1 MTGKLKNLTSGVTFG
16 IINKLVSVLLPFA
29 SRTVL
34 IYTLGIEYIGL
45 NSVFSSILQVLN
57 FTELGLGSTI
67 VYFLYKPLAEDDTVK
82 VRNILAFCKKCY
94 RLIGCIILGIGI
106 ALVPFLPSLINGT
119 IPDNINL
126 YVLYFLNLANS
137 VVGYLLFA
145 HKQTL
150 LIAVQRVDLVSI
162 SGIISEVFLNLIQI
176 ITLLITK
183 NFYLFT
189 IFKIVASIV
198 NNLCYQYFSSKYY
211 SDYFE
216 EGNIQEEEKKEFAK
230 KIGGMFFQRISN
242 VVLVSAD
249 SIVISAFLD
258 LKTLGIYNSYYY
270 VINGLVLMIGVI
282 DMAILPVIG
291 EIAVTKSKA
300 ENKSLFYK
308 LDCGV
313 CFIVFWFSL
322 CYFLLCQDFMKL
334 WIGVDNILIGLFPI
348 VFASYFFFYRIK
360 DAVSL
365 YVDATGLWWSTKWV
379 SFGAAMLNLVS
390 NIIMVQ
396 FIGLYGILLS
406 SIFSFIIVDIPF
418 STYKLFALFFEDKTN
433 VLSYVAKRFILFGLF
448 VATAFG
454 MNQVL
459 KLIKVTSIIE
469 FILKLAIVGVLSFA
483 ASLFIFKWNPRFN
496 EIKQLGLSKLS
507 SYSRRGKK

>member
-1 MTGKLKNLTSGVTFG
+1 
-16 IINKLVSVLLPFA
+16 
-29 SRTVL
+29 
-34 IYTLGIEYIGL
+34 
-45 NSVFSSILQVLN
+45 
-57 FTELGLGSTI
+57 
-67 VYFLYKPLAEDDTVK
+67 
-82 VRNILAFCKKCY
+82 
-94 RLIGCIILGIGI
+94 
-106 ALVPFLPSLINGT
+106 
-119 IPDNINL
+119 
-126 YVLYFLNLANS
+126 
-137 VVGYLLFA
+137 
-145 HKQTL
+145 
-150 LIAVQRVDLVSI
+150 
-162 SGIISEVFLNLIQI
+162 
-176 ITLLITK
+176 
-183 NFYLFT
+183 
-189 IFKIVASIV
+189 
-198 NNLCYQYFSSKYY
+198 
-211 SDYFE
+211 
-216 EGNIQEEEKKEFAK
+216 
-230 KIGGMFFQRISN
+230 MFFQRISN

-270 VINGLVLMIGVI
+270 VINGLVLIIGVI
-282 DMAILPVIG
+282 DMAILPLIG

-300 ENKSLFYK
+300 ENKSLFYS
-308 LDCGV
+308 LDCGI

-448 VATAFG
+448 IATAFG

-459 KLIKVTSIIE
+459 KLIKVISIIG
-469 FILKLAIVGVLSFA
+469 FVLKLALVGVLSFV
-483 ASLFIFKWNPRFN
+483 ASLLVFKWDPRFN
-496 EIKQLGLSKLS
+496 EIKQYVLSKLS
-507 SYSRRGKK
+507 NYSIRGKR